1 MKFIKHLSV
10 STHLCTILCLNMLLS
25 DSYLLQFQSTIY
37 QEVMAMFYQIS
48 ILSSAPYGAG
58 EKDEKV
64 KGYR

>member
-1 MKFIKHLSV
+1 MP
-10 STHLCTILCLNMLLS
+10 LNQTVGEYM
-25 DSYLLQFQSTIY
+25 YYVVHFQSSIY

-48 ILSSAPYGAG
+48 ILSSAPYGST